1 MPDYIHCPNCPEKKP
16 HPFGKVGPD
25 EAKHIN
31 EARGVRDGHGWWRC
45 ESQGPKGR
53 CLWVQPRFAQAK
65 GFSLP
70 ESFR

>member
-1 MPDYIHCPNCPEKKP
+1 MSDYIHCPDCPGKKP
-16 HPFGKVGPD
+16 QPFGKVGPK
-25 EAKHIN
+25 EAAYIN

-45 ESQGPKGR
+45 ESRTPKGR
-53 CLWVQPRFAQAK
+53 CLWVQPRWHQAK